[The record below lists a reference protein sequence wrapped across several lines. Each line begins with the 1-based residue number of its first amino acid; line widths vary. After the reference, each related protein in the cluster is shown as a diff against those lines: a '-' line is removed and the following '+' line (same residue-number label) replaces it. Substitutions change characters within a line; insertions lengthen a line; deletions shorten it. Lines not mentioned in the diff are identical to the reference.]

1 MMSDSWGVHMSIGS
15 LFKIPSSSKGLKATI
30 EHGHNNCL
38 TLDLA
43 TVAYWYQDKATAVPA
58 IPDKAGRKLKPMVN
72 NVMIHKWRH
81 EWRKNKGEQSGPLGD
96 E

>member
-1 MMSDSWGVHMSIGS
+1 MSIGS
-15 LFKIPSSSKGLKATI
+15 LFKNPVFFEKGLKATI

-43 TVAYWYQDKATAVPA
+43 TVAYWYQDKATAVPT

-72 NVMIHKWRH
+72 NVMMHKWRH
-81 EWRKNKGEQSGPLGD
+81 EWRKNKGNKADLWGNE
-96 E
+96 